1 MNAKNKA
8 LGKNFGSLLPDDFDK
23 SILIDKKDRVEKI
36 SLLQISPDP
45 NQPRKHFDT
54 VALAELAASI
64 KTYGILQPLVV
75 CPDKNDYIIIAGERR
90 FKAAKIAGLKSVPV
104 LIRSSQELER
114 LEIGLVENVQRV
126 DLSPIEQAVSIAK
139 LHEQFNLS
147 YEQIAKKLG
156 KAHSTIINMV
166 RLLKLP
172 EQARIALEQGKI
184 SEGHARTVLSLN
196 ASSDQQK
203 QLLKSIIKNGWS
215 VRQAEQYVNQQ
226 KLKASPKNPAPLAD
240 DTLSSLAKDLS
251 KKLGAK
257 VSIQP
262 KSSGGKITIA
272 YKNQTDLDAI
282 AKKLK
287 A

>member
-1 MNAKNKA
+1 MNKG
-8 LGKNFGSLLPDDFDK
+8 LGKGFGSLLPDDFDK

-36 SLLQISPDP
+36 NLDQISPDP
-45 NQPRKHFDT
+45 NQPRKHFDQT
-54 VALAELAASI
+54 ALSELAASI

-75 CPDKNDYIIIAGERR
+75 RPDNGKYIIIAGERR
-90 FKAAKIAGLKSVPV
+90 FKAAKIAGLKSLPV

-147 YEQIAKKLG
+147 YEEIAKKLG

-172 EQARIALEQGKI
+172 EPARIALEQGKI
-184 SEGHARTVLSLN
+184 TEGHARTVLSLN
-196 ASSDQQK
+196 ASADQQT
-203 QLLKSIIKNGWS
+203 QLLKLIIKNGWS
-215 VRQAEQYVNQQ
+215 VRQAEQFANENKKSSKITTK
-226 KLKASPKNPAPLAD
+226 KLKSH
-240 DTLSSLAKDLS
+240 
-251 KKLGAK
+251 
-257 VSIQP
+257 QP
-262 KSSGGKITIA
+262 PEVEI
-272 YKNQTDLDAI
+272 L

-287 A
+287 TQVSISQKAIGGTIKITYKDQIQFERIISTMLK